1 MISEVIYLVLFFIF
15 TNSGFKGNIAV
26 LLAGSICI
34 LMTSFLHARITFKT
48 RFDLQFLLSYLVIQ
62 FICMLASFIIGSQLV
77 ALNAS
82 DSLIGFVT
90 MISWAFISYALCKVY
105 FKRAL

>member
-1 MISEVIYLVLFFIF
+1 
-15 TNSGFKGNIAV
+15 
-26 LLAGSICI
+26 
-34 LMTSFLHARITFKT
+34 
-48 RFDLQFLLSYLVIQ
+48 
-62 FICMLASFIIGSQLV
+62 MLASFIIGSQLV